1 VSDVFE
7 PVDLAVVG
15 GGISGLACAFW
26 AKSLGRSVILF
37 ESSGKV
43 GGCITSVRAGAYIA
57 DGGPQSFLPSEPI
70 AQLVKDA
77 GLDALVLPALE
88 SAARPYLYFHRRLV
102 AVPQSP
108 QQMIL
113 TPLLSPLAKLRAL
126 GEPLVGRSDASDE
139 SVADFV
145 RRRAGA
151 AVLQNLVGPYVSGI
165 FAGDPNQ
172 LSLRSAFPMMAE
184 MEREYG
190 SIIKGALARM
200 RQQRANA
207 AVANVAAANVA
218 ADLQVRSGDQSPG
231 RARRRSFGF
240 RGGNDVLPRALA
252 QHMGT
257 DVRLNAPVK
266 ALWQRGE
273 WMELLVGGNMDSR
286 VVAKN
291 VVVATPAGAAA
302 ELLDALE
309 PHASAALRSFEY
321 PTVVQIAFAYPRTA
335 IGVPLDGFGFLV
347 PRTEG
352 LRILGCVWNSA
363 MFADRCPENEVLV
376 TAFLGGATDS
386 LVAEQSDEELARQA
400 HEELRGV
407 MRISDVAPH
416 IVAGFRWQEA
426 IPQYNVGHA
435 QKIGVIRDCLAR
447 LPGVRLCGSYLKGPS
462 VTDCIATSRTALS

>member
-1 VSDVFE
+1 MSDVFE

-43 GGCITSVRAGAYIA
+43 GGCITSVRSNGYIA
-57 DGGPQSFLPSEPI
+57 DGGPQSFLSSEPLT
-70 AQLVKDA
+70 QLVKDA
-77 GLDALVLPALE
+77 GLDALVLPASE

-145 RRRAGA
+145 RRRAGS
-151 AVLQNLVGPYVSGI
+151 AVLKTLVGPYVSGI
-165 FAGDPNQ
+165 FAGDPSQ

-184 MEREYG
+184 MEREHG
-190 SIIKGALARM
+190 SIIRGALARIKKT
-200 RQQRANA
+200 
-207 AVANVAAANVA
+207 
-218 ADLQVRSGDQSPG
+218 GDQSPTTP
-231 RARRRSFGF
+231 RRRSFGF

-252 QHMGT
+252 QHLGM

-273 WMELLVGGNMDSR
+273 WMELLVGGNLDSR

-291 VVVATPAGAAA
+291 VVIATPAAAAA

-309 PHASAALRSFEY
+309 SNASTALRSFDY

-363 MFADRCPENEVLV
+363 MFADRCPESEVLV
-376 TAFLGGATDS
+376 TAFLGGATDPS
-386 LVAEQSDEELARQA
+386 VAGQTDEELARQA
-400 HEELRGV
+400 HEELRAV
-407 MRISDVAPH
+407 LRIGNVAPH

-435 QKIGVIRDCLAR
+435 QKIRVIHDCLAR
-447 LPGVRLCGSYLKGPS
+447 LPRVRLCGSYLKGPS
-462 VTDCIATSRTALS
+462 VTDCIATSRAALS